1 MSDID
6 QQVSPI
12 CTMASRRRVNILATA
27 AMLGGLSLGPAA
39 LTAQAQTWPTQPV
52 RIIVPFGPGG
62 GVDIVARTIGDE
74 WSKQTGHKIIVENRA
89 GAGGNIGSASVAKS
103 APDGY
108 TLLLASN
115 SNSYNDF
122 LYSSA
127 GYNPAN
133 DLAPVLQ
140 IGRVPIVLIVAANS
154 RFKSVQDVIAAGK
167 AQPGKLNFAHFGFG
181 SSGHLLYELFIR
193 QAGITANHVPY
204 KGGELNTDLLAGR
217 TDMVFNNQLGVMSFI
232 RAGQMRALGVAS
244 DQRSAL
250 LPEVPTMAEQG
261 LADFK
266 ADVWWGVMARAGTP
280 APVLQRINQIVNDV
294 LRAPEVIKRLEAQGA
309 SVVGGS
315 AAQFAQFFAAER
327 ATWQKVITD
336 AKIRID

>member
-6 QQVSPI
+6 QQTAPI

-154 RFKSVQDVIAAGK
+154 SFKSVQDVIAAGK
-167 AQPGKLNFAHFGFG
+167 AQPGKLNFAHFG
-181 SSGHLLYELFIR
+181 
-193 QAGITANHVPY
+193 
-204 KGGELNTDLLAGR
+204 
-217 TDMVFNNQLGVMSFI
+217 
-232 RAGQMRALGVAS
+232 
-244 DQRSAL
+244 
-250 LPEVPTMAEQG
+250 
-261 LADFK
+261 
-266 ADVWWGVMARAGTP
+266 
-280 APVLQRINQIVNDV
+280 
-294 LRAPEVIKRLEAQGA
+294 
-309 SVVGGS
+309 
-315 AAQFAQFFAAER
+315 
-327 ATWQKVITD
+327 
-336 AKIRID
+336 